1 MVSLRSP
8 SAIPVVGVLVDGRTY
23 VHLLYLLIA
32 IPLGAVYSSL
42 FSFGF
47 AFGIAFSVVLVG
59 LVILLATLV
68 AARLAAGV
76 ERWLANRL
84 LGTDLTR
91 YDDLADDPPG
101 ALAGVRKYVEAASTW
116 RAVGFISLKFFVT
129 VFAIIPLFALANG
142 LSLLSAPIRYP
153 YVATFGE
160 SNGEPITWAIGT
172 LPESLLAVSVGLV
185 GVLVALLSLLSAP
198 IRYPYVAT
206 FGESNGEPITWAI
219 GTLPESLLAVSVG
232 LVGVLV
238 ALHVTN
244 LVAYASRQMATALL
258 GEPAA
263 IEDGATGDDPE
274 ATGDG
279 ATGDEPTASPPSAGF
294 APADAGESE
303 SEFVPADAVEP
314 EPAGDSDRDEG
325 GT

>member
-185 GVLVALLSLLSAP
+185 GVLVAL
-198 IRYPYVAT
+198 
-206 FGESNGEPITWAI
+206 
-219 GTLPESLLAVSVG
+219 
-232 LVGVLV
+232 
-238 ALHVTN
+238 HVTN

-263 IEDGATGDDPE
+263 TEDGATGDDPE

-279 ATGDEPTASPPSAGF
+279 ATGDEPTASSPSAGF

>member
-59 LVILLATLV
+59 LVILFATLV

-185 GVLVALLSLLSAP
+185 GVLVAL
-198 IRYPYVAT
+198 
-206 FGESNGEPITWAI
+206 
-219 GTLPESLLAVSVG
+219 
-232 LVGVLV
+232 
-238 ALHVTN
+238 HVTN

-263 IEDGATGDDPE
+263 TEDGATGDDPE

>member
-84 LGTDLTR
+84 LGTELTR

-185 GVLVALLSLLSAP
+185 GVLVAL
-198 IRYPYVAT
+198 
-206 FGESNGEPITWAI
+206 
-219 GTLPESLLAVSVG
+219 
-232 LVGVLV
+232 
-238 ALHVTN
+238 HVTN
-244 LVAYASRQMATALL
+244 LVA
-258 GEPAA
+258 
-263 IEDGATGDDPE
+263 
-274 ATGDG
+274 
-279 ATGDEPTASPPSAGF
+279 
-294 APADAGESE
+294 
-303 SEFVPADAVEP
+303 
-314 EPAGDSDRDEG
+314 
-325 GT
+325 

>member
-172 LPESLLAVSVGLV
+172 LPESLLAVSVG
-185 GVLVALLSLLSAP
+185 
-198 IRYPYVAT
+198 
-206 FGESNGEPITWAI
+206 F
-219 GTLPESLLAVSVG
+219 
-232 LVGVLV
+232 VGVLV

-244 LVAYASRQMATALL
+244 LVAYASRQMAIALL

-263 IEDGATGDDPE
+263 AEGGATGDDPE
-274 ATGDG
+274 TTEEG
-279 ATGDEPTASPPSAGF
+279 ATGDEPTASSPSSGF
-294 APADAGESE
+294 APADADESE

-314 EPAGDSDRDEG
+314 ESDGDSDRDEIG
-325 GT
+325 S

>member
-185 GVLVALLSLLSAP
+185 GVLVAL
-198 IRYPYVAT
+198 
-206 FGESNGEPITWAI
+206 
-219 GTLPESLLAVSVG
+219 
-232 LVGVLV
+232 
-238 ALHVTN
+238 HVTN

-263 IEDGATGDDPE
+263 TAEDATGDDPE

-279 ATGDEPTASPPSAGF
+279 ATGDEPTASSPSARF

>member
-8 SAIPVVGVLVDGRTY
+8 STLPVVGVLVDGRTY

-32 IPLGAVYSSL
+32 IPLGVVYSSL

-47 AFGIAFSVVLVG
+47 AFGIAFSVALVG

-84 LGTDLTR
+84 LGTELTR
-91 YDDLADDPPG
+91 YDDLADDPTG

-116 RAVGFISLKFFVT
+116 RAVGFVSLKFFVT

-185 GVLVALLSLLSAP
+185 GVLVAL
-198 IRYPYVAT
+198 
-206 FGESNGEPITWAI
+206 
-219 GTLPESLLAVSVG
+219 
-232 LVGVLV
+232 
-238 ALHVTN
+238 HVTN
-244 LVAYASRQMATALL
+244 LVAYASRQMAIALL

-263 IEDGATGDDPE
+263 AEEGATGDDQRTAE
-274 ATGDG
+274 EG
-279 ATGDEPTASPPSAGF
+279 ATADEPTASSPSAGF
-294 APADAGESE
+294 DPADAGESA
-303 SEFVPADAVEP
+303 SKFVPADAVEP
-314 EPAGDSDRDEG
+314 ESDGDSNRKESG
-325 GT
+325 S

>member
-185 GVLVALLSLLSAP
+185 GVLVAL
-198 IRYPYVAT
+198 
-206 FGESNGEPITWAI
+206 
-219 GTLPESLLAVSVG
+219 
-232 LVGVLV
+232 
-238 ALHVTN
+238 HVTN

>member
-185 GVLVALLSLLSAP
+185 GVLVAL
-198 IRYPYVAT
+198 
-206 FGESNGEPITWAI
+206 
-219 GTLPESLLAVSVG
+219 
-232 LVGVLV
+232 
-238 ALHVTN
+238 HVTN

-263 IEDGATGDDPE
+263 AEGGATGDDPE
-274 ATGDG
+274 TTEEGATGDDPETTEED
-279 ATGDEPTASPPSAGF
+279 ATGDEPTASSPSAGF

-314 EPAGDSDRDEG
+314 ESDDDSDRDESG
-325 GT
+325 S